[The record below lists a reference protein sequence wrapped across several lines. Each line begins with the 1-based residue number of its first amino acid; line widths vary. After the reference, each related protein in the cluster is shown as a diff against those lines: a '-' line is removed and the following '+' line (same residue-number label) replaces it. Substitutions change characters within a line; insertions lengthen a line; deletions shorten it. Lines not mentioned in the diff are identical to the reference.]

1 LRRVIKELSKEKR
14 IYTLN
19 DIIAKLDDDELWK
32 REDERRIATI
42 KMRIKDLSDRGVFTC
57 EDLM

>member
-1 LRRVIKELSKEKR
+1 LRGVIKELSKEKR

-42 KMRIKDLSDRGVFTC
+42 KMCIKDLSDEGVFTC